1 MNFPHSIMFV
11 SNDLTKGFQT
21 KSAVKKLHKKC
32 YLSRKN
38 ISLVQQE
45 KFSASLVCISLMR
58 ICSFITLMNKIIY
71 SVQTLPH
78 L

>member
-1 MNFPHSIMFV
+1 MNFPHSKMFV
-11 SNDLTKGFQT
+11 SNDLTKGSQT
-21 KSAVKKLHKKC
+21 KRAVEKC

-45 KFSASLVCISLMR
+45 KFSASLVCISPMR

-71 SVQTLPH
+71 SVQTLPQ